1 LRTATLDPVR
11 NETSSRGPVVRFRFL
26 HSAVLVP
33 LLVVSLAAG
42 IRLWQLSSPAQTI
55 WDEGYYAFD
64 ASAYIGGG
72 IDATMAPKAPDANP
86 NERSWMHP
94 PLGKWLIALGIG
106 PLGMSSLGSRLPA
119 AVFGT
124 LGVLLLY
131 LLGLELWGSPWWAG
145 MAALLLALDGLHIVQ
160 SRIAMLDVFVTTF
173 LTGGILFL
181 VRDRK
186 RLAGRVPREGT
197 HSEGKLASL
206 FGSRERFWAGA
217 MFGCAVATKW
227 IALLPLLIAAV
238 ATRLWIARIGDR
250 KTPTTQPLTVYSSYV
265 ALPVAIYLGSYLQ
278 WFVAHRFSLVAF
290 FHLQRDMGIYNLTNV
305 NAHAYGAS
313 SAIGWPLLLHP
324 IQYYSSA
331 VSQASRAGPSST
343 LGIIEALGNPVFW
356 WGFILVLPVVVWLAV
371 ARKSWSAR
379 LGLAMYGA
387 IYLPW
392 FLFSRVHYIYYMT
405 AALPFMALCVV
416 EALRSLK
423 DSAFR
428 WAGSA
433 FVAAMGA
440 IAVMFM
446 PVWLGLRVS
455 GAWLRLLRWLPGWP

>member
-1 LRTATLDPVR
+1 MRTATLDPVR
-11 NETSSRGPVVRFRFL
+11 NETSFRDPVVRSRFL
-26 HSAVLVP
+26 SSAVLVP

-42 IRLWQLSSPAQTI
+42 IRVWQLPSPTQTI

-72 IDATMAPKAPDANP
+72 IDATMTPKAPDANP

-106 PLGMSSLGSRLPA
+106 PLGMGSLGSRIPA

-131 LLGLELWGSPWWAG
+131 LLGLELWESPWWAG

-160 SRIAMLDVFVTTF
+160 SRVAMLDVFVTTF
-173 LTGGILFL
+173 LTGGTLFL

-186 RLAGRVPREGT
+186 RLAGQVPGEGT
-197 HSEGKLASL
+197 QSEGKLASF
-206 FGSRERFWAGA
+206 FGSRERLWAGA

-227 IALLPLLIAAV
+227 IALLPLPIAAV
-238 ATRLWIARIGDR
+238 ATRFWIARAGER
-250 KTPTTQPLTVYSSYV
+250 KTPPTQPLTVYSSYV
-265 ALPVAIYLGSYLQ
+265 VVPVAVYVGSYLQ

-290 FHLQRDMGIYNLTNV
+290 LRLQRDMGIYNLTNV

-313 SAIGWPLLLHP
+313 SAFGWPLLLHP

-331 VSQASRAGPSST
+331 VSQASRAGPST
-343 LGIIEALGNPVFW
+343 TVGIIEALGNPVFW
-356 WGFILVLPVVVWLAV
+356 WGFILVLPVALYLAIR
-371 ARKSWSAR
+371 RKSWPAR
-379 LGLAMYGA
+379 LALVMYGA
-387 IYLPW
+387 VYLPW

-423 DSAFR
+423 TSLFR
-428 WAGSA
+428 WAGVA
-433 FVAAMGA
+433 FATATAGVA
-440 IAVMFM
+440 VSFM